1 MTPPYCFTL
10 IHSPLVSPLTW
21 SLMARQLVAQNVDVL
36 LPPLADDN
44 EILPYWQRHGQ
55 AVGAFFKANPRHQ
68 PTVLTAHSGAGPL
81 LPVIRAGI
89 DIPVAAYLFV
99 DAGIPVDGYSR
110 LELMGLESLEW
121 AGEFRQFLEAGGQFP
136 QWSDEQLREIVPDPM
151 LRQQLLAE
159 VRSRSL
165 EFFTEPIPVFQGW
178 PDAPCGYIRL
188 SPAYD
193 YPYSE
198 ARRRGW
204 VTAEMEAGHFQMLVE
219 PQKVADMMLDVA
231 SQLVAPR
238 GESLA

>member
-10 IHSPLVSPLTW
+10 IHSPLVGPLTW
-21 SLMARQLVAQNVDVL
+21 SLVAGQLVAQNVAAL
-36 LPPLADDN
+36 QPTLSDN
-44 EILPYWQRHGQ
+44 GEILLYWQRQVQ
-55 AVGAFFKANPRHQ
+55 AVVAFFRANPCHQ

-89 DIPVAAYLFV
+89 NIPVVAYLFV

-110 LELMGLESLEW
+110 LELMELESPEW
-121 AGEFRQFLEAGGQFP
+121 AGEFRQFLKAGGQFP
-136 QWSDEQLREIVPDPM
+136 RWSDDQLREIVPDPT

-159 VRSRSL
+159 VRPRSL

-219 PQKVADMMLDVA
+219 PEKVA
-231 SQLVAPR
+231 Q
-238 GESLA
+238 